1 MARWVGEIF
10 GYQPKAFLGDLI
22 MKIVRADGLDGWLDH
37 TPYDGHQTPKTEANL
52 LETST
57 RILPASR
64 WAGKVW

>member
-1 MARWVGEIF
+1 MLIVAPLVKTALPHNKRVEKEINLIDAISEVKKTTEFEVF
-10 GYQPKAFLGDLI
+10 GTKL
-22 MKIVRADGLDGWLDH
+22 
-37 TPYDGHQTPKTEANL
+37 EENL